1 MALRIFSLFL
11 LLMCAPLWA
20 QDAAPDFD
28 ELWRVGCLWEVGDN
42 REKVTAARKAIID
55 AGEPGL
61 HYAIS
66 RLAATDTLV
75 TRCLETVIL
84 GFGEAAVKPLIAQV
98 AHAEPSARRNVAELL
113 AKLDARTS
121 ADALLAQAQVE
132 TNDGARLSQLAALAK
147 WQTAQAVP
155 LLVTLSR
162 GDNQRIRQRAPSLL
176 VFFESTEAAARLVE
190 MLEDPVFHVRD
201 AAVEALKIAAP
212 SVKERCIKQLQT
224 LLQGPSTGSSI
235 GLTSRLVTVAA
246 HCGSDGTSAAL
257 QRALTHTDAGVRADA
272 AQALAA
278 WKRAAGLL
286 DTIDVKALLQAA
298 AKAEAD
304 PFARAEMLAAIEKLN
319 EK

>member
-1 MALRIFSLFL
+1 MALRIIPLCL

-20 QDAAPDFD
+20 QDAAPDLD

-42 REKVTAARKAIID
+42 REKVAAARKAIID

-61 HYAIS
+61 NYAIT
-66 RLAATDTLV
+66 RLASTDTLV

-84 GFGEAAVKPLIAQV
+84 GFGEKAVKPLTAQV

-113 AKLDARTS
+113 AKLDARS
-121 ADALLAQAQVE
+121 AADALLAQATVE
-132 TNDGARLSQLAALAK
+132 THDSARLSQLAALAK

-176 VFFESTEAAARLVE
+176 VFFESSEAAVRLIE
-190 MLEDPVFHVRD
+190 MLEDPIYHVRD

-212 SVKERCIKQLQT
+212 SVKERCIKQLET
-224 LLQGPSTGSSI
+224 LLQGPADGSV
-235 GLTSRLVTVAA
+235 GLTRRLVTVAA

-298 AKAEAD
+298 ANAEAD
-304 PFARAEMLAAIEKLN
+304 PFAKAEMLAAIEKLN